1 MYNDPGTEKVC
12 ANFDKARERYLEKKE
27 MGANGLGY
35 IDKTAY
41 EAMKKQS
48 DEERRFHQLLRTIFY
63 IVNVAGFSLEG
74 RIRLVD
80 RRTGRVWE

>member
-12 ANFDKARERYLEKKE
+12 ENFDKARDRYFDKKE
-27 MGANGLGY
+27 MGSTCGGY
-35 IDKTAY
+35 VDTTAY
-41 EAMKKQS
+41 AAIKKQS

-63 IVNVAGFSLEG
+63 IVNVAGFNLEG

-80 RRTGRVWE
+80 RRTGRIWE